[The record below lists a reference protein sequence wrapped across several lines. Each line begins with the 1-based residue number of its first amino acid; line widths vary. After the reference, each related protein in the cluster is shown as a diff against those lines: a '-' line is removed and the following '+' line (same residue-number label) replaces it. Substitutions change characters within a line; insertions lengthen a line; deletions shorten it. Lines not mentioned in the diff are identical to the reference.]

1 MGHLAVTRLAS
12 GFLLL
17 LCALT
22 AWAQVAV
29 PELSRRVTDLTATL
43 SADQAAAL
51 ESSLQAFEARKGS
64 QIAVLIV
71 PTTQPEDIAQFGI
84 RVAEKWKIGREK
96 IDDGVILIVAKDDR
110 TLRLEVGY
118 GLEGAIPDA
127 IAKRVIAETITPYFK
142 AGDFHGGI
150 DAGVTQ
156 LMRLIEGET
165 LPPPGVSG
173 SSGEDGPFVM
183 LILGGI
189 AAGWLLSLLMSRPA
203 AGGVA
208 ALGSGAVGA
217 VLLGLTPLLLFIA
230 VFVFAGVA
238 GGGPPRGGGGT
249 GGGRG
254 GGRGGGGGWGGGGGG
269 VGGGGPRGRLCWAGW
284 GCGGGGGGGPQGGG
298 WSSGGGSGGSWGGG
312 GGFSG
317 GGGGFG
323 GGGAS
328 GSW

>member
-1 MGHLAVTRLAS
+1 MVLNHRARAAL

-17 LCALT
+17 LCALY

-29 PELSRRVTDLTATL
+29 PDLSRRVTDLTATL
-43 SADQAAAL
+43 SAGQVAAL
-51 ESSLQAFEARKGS
+51 EDELAAFEARKGS

-84 RVAEKWKIGREK
+84 RVAEQWKIGRTK
-96 IDDGVILIVAKDDR
+96 VDDGVILIVAKNDR
-110 TLRLEVGY
+110 SLRLEVGY

-142 AGDFHGGI
+142 AGDFYGGI
-150 DAGVTQ
+150 EAGVQQ
-156 LMRLIEGET
+156 LMQLIEGES
-165 LPPPGVSG
+165 LPPPAAANNSG
-173 SSGEDGPFVM
+173 GEGPFVM
-183 LILGGI
+183 LIVGGI
-189 AAGWLLSLLMSRPA
+189 VAGWLLSLLMSRPA
-203 AGGVA
+203 AGGIA

-217 VLLGLTPLLLFIA
+217 MLMGLTPLLLFIV

-238 GGGPPRGGGGT
+238 SGFRH
-249 GGGRG
+249 
-254 GGRGGGGGWGGGGGG
+254 
-269 VGGGGPRGRLCWAGW
+269 
-284 GCGGGGGGGPQGGG
+284 GGG
-298 WSSGGGSGGSWGGG
+298 WS
-312 GGFSG
+312 SG